1 MESSRPPLSH
11 GDARRDFFQKTYER
25 IAKLAKIGVWECDL
39 ATEALTWT
47 DTVYD
52 MFDLPRQSSVGRET
66 ILQCYEPASR
76 RKMERLRAEAIARC
90 STFTVDVEI
99 MTPLGNARWIRITGD
114 VEQEAGRAVRIFG
127 TKQDIT
133 LEKTA
138 QQEVL
143 ALQSELIHL
152 SRASAMDAMR
162 STLAHELNQPLAAI
176 ANYVS
181 ALRKLMDPRSADHR
195 AAQEILDGVERSAL
209 KTGEIIRGV
218 RDMTRGRRAQPVPFD
233 LEAAVREA
241 GTIALA
247 GARPGLEAT
256 FDCDDGLEAMGDPVQ
271 VQQVVINL
279 VRNARDALAGH
290 DAGRILVSTRRVD
303 SMAEVCVRDT
313 GPGIAPHLMET
324 LFESFVTGKPGGTG
338 LGLAICRTIVEAHS
352 GRITAENAREGGA
365 LFRFTLPLAVS
376 RRESRP
382 LKA

>member
-1 MESSRPPLSH
+1 
-11 GDARRDFFQKTYER
+11 
-25 IAKLAKIGVWECDL
+25 
-39 ATEALTWT
+39 
-47 DTVYD
+47 
-52 MFDLPRQSSVGRET
+52 MFDLPRQSSVNRAT
-66 ILQCYEPASR
+66 VLQCYEPASR
-76 RKMERLRAEAIARC
+76 RKMERLRVEAIARC

-99 MTPLGNARWIRITGD
+99 LTPRGNARWIRITGD

-143 ALQSELIHL
+143 ALQTELIHL

-195 AAQEILDGVERSAL
+195 AAQDILDGVERSAL

-247 GARPGLEAT
+247 GAPPGLEAT
-256 FDCDDGLEAMGDPVQ
+256 FACDEGLEAMGDPVQ

-290 DAGRILVSTRRVD
+290 DAGKILVSTSRIDGV
-303 SMAEVCVRDT
+303 AEVCVRDT

-324 LFESFVTGKPGGTG
+324 LFDSFVTGKPGGTG

-352 GRITAENAREGGA
+352 GRITAENASEGGA
-365 LFRFTLPLAVS
+365 LFRFTLPLAVA

-382 LKA
+382 LEA

>member
-1 MESSRPPLSH
+1 
-11 GDARRDFFQKTYER
+11 
-25 IAKLAKIGVWECDL
+25 
-39 ATEALTWT
+39 
-47 DTVYD
+47 
-52 MFDLPRQSSVGRET
+52 
-66 ILQCYEPASR
+66 
-76 RKMERLRAEAIARC
+76 
-90 STFTVDVEI
+90 
-99 MTPLGNARWIRITGD
+99 
-114 VEQEAGRAVRIFG
+114 
-127 TKQDIT
+127 
-133 LEKTA
+133 
-138 QQEVL
+138 
-143 ALQSELIHL
+143 
-152 SRASAMDAMR
+152 MDAMR

-195 AAQEILDGVERSAL
+195 AAQDILDGVERSAL

-247 GARPGLEAT
+247 GAPPGLEAT
-256 FDCDDGLEAMGDPVQ
+256 FACDEGLEAMGDPVQ

-290 DAGRILVSTRRVD
+290 DAGKILVSTSRIDGV
-303 SMAEVCVRDT
+303 AEVCVRDT

-324 LFESFVTGKPGGTG
+324 LFDSFVTGKPGGTG

-352 GRITAENAREGGA
+352 GRITAENASEGGA
-365 LFRFTLPLAVS
+365 LFRFTLPLAVA

-382 LKA
+382 LEA

>member
-1 MESSRPPLSH
+1 LSH
-11 GDARRDFFQKTYER
+11 SEARRDFFQKTYER
-25 IAKLAKIGVWECDL
+25 IAELGKIGVWECDL

-52 MFDLPRQSSVGRET
+52 MFDLPRQSSVNRAT
-66 ILQCYEPASR
+66 VLQCYEPASR
-76 RKMERLRAEAIARC
+76 RKMERLRVEAIARC

-99 MTPLGNARWIRITGD
+99 LTPRGNARWIRITGD

-143 ALQSELIHL
+143 ALQTELIHL

-195 AAQEILDGVERSAL
+195 AAQDILDGVERSAL

-247 GARPGLEAT
+247 GAPPGLEAT
-256 FDCDDGLEAMGDPVQ
+256 FACDEGLEAMGDPVQ

-290 DAGRILVSTRRVD
+290 DAGKILISTSRIDGV
-303 SMAEVCVRDT
+303 AEVCVRDT

-324 LFESFVTGKPGGTG
+324 LFDSFVTGKPGGTG

-352 GRITAENAREGGA
+352 GRITAENASEGGA
-365 LFRFTLPLAVS
+365 LFRFTLPLAVA

-382 LKA
+382 LEA

>member
-11 GDARRDFFQKTYER
+11 SEARRDFFQKTYER
-25 IAKLAKIGVWECDL
+25 IAELGKIGVWECDL

-52 MFDLPRQSSVGRET
+52 MFDLPRQSSVNRAT
-66 ILQCYEPASR
+66 VLQCYEPASR
-76 RKMERLRAEAIARC
+76 RKMERLRVEAIARC

-99 MTPLGNARWIRITGD
+99 LTPRGNARWIRITGD

-143 ALQSELIHL
+143 ALQTELIHL

-195 AAQEILDGVERSAL
+195 AAQDILDGVERSAL

-247 GARPGLEAT
+247 GAPPGLEAT
-256 FDCDDGLEAMGDPVQ
+256 FACDEGLEAMGDPVQ

-279 VRNARDALAGH
+279 VRNASDALAGH
-290 DAGRILVSTRRVD
+290 DAGKILVSTSRIDGV
-303 SMAEVCVRDT
+303 AEVCVRDT

-324 LFESFVTGKPGGTG
+324 LFDSFVTGKPGGTG

-352 GRITAENAREGGA
+352 GRITAENASEGGA
-365 LFRFTLPLAVS
+365 LFRFTLPLAVA

-382 LKA
+382 LEA

>member
-1 MESSRPPLSH
+1 LSH
-11 GDARRDFFQKTYER
+11 SEARRDFFQKTYER
-25 IAKLAKIGVWECDL
+25 IAELGKIGVWECDL

-52 MFDLPRQSSVGRET
+52 MFDLPRQSSVNRAT
-66 ILQCYEPASR
+66 VLQCYEPASR
-76 RKMERLRAEAIARC
+76 RKMERLRVEAIARC

-99 MTPLGNARWIRITGD
+99 LTPRGNARWIRITGD

-143 ALQSELIHL
+143 ALQTELIHL

-195 AAQEILDGVERSAL
+195 AAQDILDGGERSAL

-247 GARPGLEAT
+247 GAPPGLEAT
-256 FDCDDGLEAMGDPVQ
+256 FACDEGLEAMGDPVQ

-290 DAGRILVSTRRVD
+290 DAGKILVSTSRIDGV
-303 SMAEVCVRDT
+303 AEVCVRDT

-324 LFESFVTGKPGGTG
+324 LFDSFVTGKPGGTG

-352 GRITAENAREGGA
+352 GRITAENASEGGA
-365 LFRFTLPLAVS
+365 LFRFTLPLAVA

-382 LKA
+382 LEA

>member
-1 MESSRPPLSH
+1 LSH
-11 GDARRDFFQKTYER
+11 SEARRDFFQKTYER
-25 IAKLAKIGVWECDL
+25 IAELGKIGVWECDL

-52 MFDLPRQSSVGRET
+52 MFDLPRQSSVNRAT
-66 ILQCYEPASR
+66 VLQCYEPASR
-76 RKMERLRAEAIARC
+76 RKMERLRVEAIARC

-99 MTPLGNARWIRITGD
+99 LTPRGNARWIRITGD

-143 ALQSELIHL
+143 ALQTELIHL

-195 AAQEILDGVERSAL
+195 AAQDILDGVERSAL

-218 RDMTRGRRAQPVPFD
+218 RDLTRGRRAQPVPFD

-247 GARPGLEAT
+247 GAPPGLEAT
-256 FDCDDGLEAMGDPVQ
+256 FACDEGLEAMGDPVQ

-290 DAGRILVSTRRVD
+290 DAGKILVSTSRIDGV
-303 SMAEVCVRDT
+303 AEVCVRDT

-324 LFESFVTGKPGGTG
+324 LFDSFVTGKPGGTG

-352 GRITAENAREGGA
+352 GRITAENASEGGA
-365 LFRFTLPLAVS
+365 LFRFTLPLAVA

-382 LKA
+382 LEA

>member
-1 MESSRPPLSH
+1 LSH
-11 GDARRDFFQKTYER
+11 SEARRDFFQKTYER
-25 IAKLAKIGVWECDL
+25 IAELGKIGVWECDL

-52 MFDLPRQSSVGRET
+52 MFDLPRQSSVNRAT
-66 ILQCYEPASR
+66 VLQCYEPASR
-76 RKMERLRAEAIARC
+76 RKMERLRVEAIARC

-99 MTPLGNARWIRITGD
+99 LTPRGNARWIRITGD

-143 ALQSELIHL
+143 ALQTELIHL

-195 AAQEILDGVERSAL
+195 AAQDILDGVERSAL

-247 GARPGLEAT
+247 GAPPGLEAT
-256 FDCDDGLEAMGDPVQ
+256 FACDEGLEAMGDPVQ

-290 DAGRILVSTRRVD
+290 DAGKILVSTSRIDGV
-303 SMAEVCVRDT
+303 AEVCVRDT

-324 LFESFVTGKPGGTG
+324 LFDSFVTGKPGGTG

-352 GRITAENAREGGA
+352 GRITAENASEGGA
-365 LFRFTLPLAVS
+365 LFRFTLPLAVA
-376 RRESRP
+376 RGESRP
-382 LKA
+382 LEA

>member
-1 MESSRPPLSH
+1 LSH
-11 GDARRDFFQKTYER
+11 SEARRDFFQKTYER
-25 IAKLAKIGVWECDL
+25 IAELGKIGVWECDL

-52 MFDLPRQSSVGRET
+52 MFDLPRQSSVNRAT
-66 ILQCYEPASR
+66 VLQCYEPASR
-76 RKMERLRAEAIARC
+76 RKMERLRVEAIARC

-99 MTPLGNARWIRITGD
+99 LTPRGNARWIRITGD

-143 ALQSELIHL
+143 ALQTELIHL

-195 AAQEILDGVERSAL
+195 AAQDILDGVERSAL
-209 KTGEIIRGV
+209 TTGEIIRGV
-218 RDMTRGRRAQPVPFD
+218 RDMPRGRRAQPVPFD

-247 GARPGLEAT
+247 GAPPGLEAT
-256 FDCDDGLEAMGDPVQ
+256 FACDEGLEAMGDPVQ

-290 DAGRILVSTRRVD
+290 DAGKILVSTSRIDGV
-303 SMAEVCVRDT
+303 AEVCVRDT

-324 LFESFVTGKPGGTG
+324 LFDSFVTGKPGGTG

-352 GRITAENAREGGA
+352 GRITAENASEGGA
-365 LFRFTLPLAVS
+365 LFRFTLPLAVA

-382 LKA
+382 LEA

>member
-1 MESSRPPLSH
+1 LSH
-11 GDARRDFFQKTYER
+11 SEARRDFFQKTYER
-25 IAKLAKIGVWECDL
+25 IAELGKIGVWECDL

-52 MFDLPRQSSVGRET
+52 MFDLPRQSSVNRAT
-66 ILQCYEPASR
+66 VLQCYEPASR
-76 RKMERLRAEAIARC
+76 RKMERLRVEAIARC

-99 MTPLGNARWIRITGD
+99 LTPRGNARWIRITGD

-143 ALQSELIHL
+143 ALQTELIHL

-195 AAQEILDGVERSAL
+195 AAQDILDGVERSAL

-247 GARPGLEAT
+247 GAPPGLEAT
-256 FDCDDGLEAMGDPVQ
+256 FACDEGLEAMGDPVQ

-290 DAGRILVSTRRVD
+290 DAGKILVSTSRIDGV
-303 SMAEVCVRDT
+303 AEVCVRDT

-324 LFESFVTGKPGGTG
+324 LFDSFVTGKPGGTG

-352 GRITAENAREGGA
+352 GRVTAENAHEGGA
-365 LFRFTLPLAVS
+365 IFRFTLPLAVA

-382 LKA
+382 LEA

>member
-1 MESSRPPLSH
+1 LSH
-11 GDARRDFFQKTYER
+11 SEARRDFFQKTYER
-25 IAKLAKIGVWECDL
+25 IAELGKIGVWECDL

-52 MFDLPRQSSVGRET
+52 MFDLPRQSSVNRAT
-66 ILQCYEPASR
+66 VLQCYEPASR
-76 RKMERLRAEAIARC
+76 RKMERLRVEAIARC

-99 MTPLGNARWIRITGD
+99 LTPRGNARWIRITGD

-143 ALQSELIHL
+143 ALQTELIHL

-195 AAQEILDGVERSAL
+195 AAQDILDGVERSAL

-247 GARPGLEAT
+247 GAPPGLEAT
-256 FDCDDGLEAMGDPVQ
+256 FACDEGLEAMGDPVQ

-290 DAGRILVSTRRVD
+290 DAGKILVSTSRIDGV
-303 SMAEVCVRDT
+303 AEVCVRDT

-324 LFESFVTGKPGGTG
+324 LFDSFVTGKPGGTG

-352 GRITAENAREGGA
+352 GRITAENASEGGA
-365 LFRFTLPLAVS
+365 LFRFTLPLAVA

-382 LKA
+382 LEA

>member
-11 GDARRDFFQKTYER
+11 SEARRDFFQKTYER
-25 IAKLAKIGVWECDL
+25 IAELGKIGVWECDL

-52 MFDLPRQSSVGRET
+52 MFDLPRQSSVNRAT
-66 ILQCYEPASR
+66 VLQCYEPASR

-143 ALQSELIHL
+143 ALQTELIHL

-181 ALRKLMDPRSADHR
+181 ALRKLMDPRSADHG

-218 RDMTRGRRAQPVPFD
+218 RDLTRGRRAQPVPFD

-247 GARPGLEAT
+247 GARPRSRGDLRLRRWPRG
-256 FDCDDGLEAMGDPVQ
+256 DGRPRPGS
-271 VQQVVINL
+271 
-279 VRNARDALAGH
+279 
-290 DAGRILVSTRRVD
+290 AGRDQPGAQRPRRPGRVRRRQD
-303 SMAEVCVRDT
+303 YGLDEAGRQHGRSVRARHRPGNRSPPYGNSVRIVRDRQARRD
-313 GPGIAPHLMET
+313 GPRPRHLPHD
-324 LFESFVTGKPGGTG
+324 
-338 LGLAICRTIVEAHS
+338 R
-352 GRITAENAREGGA
+352 
-365 LFRFTLPLAVS
+365 
-376 RRESRP
+376 
-382 LKA
+382 

>member
-11 GDARRDFFQKTYER
+11 SEARRDFFQKTYER
-25 IAKLAKIGVWECDL
+25 IAELGKIGVWECDL

-52 MFDLPRQSSVGRET
+52 MFDLPRQSSVNRAT
-66 ILQCYEPASR
+66 VLQCYEPASR
-76 RKMERLRAEAIARC
+76 RKMERLRVEAIARC

-99 MTPLGNARWIRITGD
+99 LTPRGNARWIRITGD

-143 ALQSELIHL
+143 ALQTELIHL

-195 AAQEILDGVERSAL
+195 AAQDILDGVERSAL

-247 GARPGLEAT
+247 GAPPGLEAT
-256 FDCDDGLEAMGDPVQ
+256 FACDEGLEAMGDPVQ

-290 DAGRILVSTRRVD
+290 DAGKILVSTSRIDGV
-303 SMAEVCVRDT
+303 AEVCVRDT

-324 LFESFVTGKPGGTG
+324 LFDSFVTGKPGGTG

-352 GRITAENAREGGA
+352 GRITAENASEGGA
-365 LFRFTLPLAVS
+365 LFRFTLPLAVA

-382 LKA
+382 LEA